1 MWCIKVSNLAP
12 GRPAAVRRMPCSAV
26 SMSYARLDLR
36 DMRTCKPFPLA
47 RSLPSTASACAGLPA
62 PLFGSFSGTT
72 LRSDFPPPLP
82 AVVRLLASRLAP
94 RQGSPEQPWQVVG
107 SPGSRVGRFR
117 ACMGPQT
124 ARNPHAPRQ
133 TGTHNVAF
141 DVASPPRHP
150 GTVISRLNTQPTL
163 SPVNAS
169 PVPSRPP
176 AHDSKPLW
184 LAKPST
190 CETLIHYNPPVSR
203 RTMPNPS
210 LKRSTNGMPPGP
222 GRRYAVHFRQPGPG
236 VMPLAPA

>member
-26 SMSYARLDLR
+26 STSYVRLDLR
-36 DMRTCKPFPLA
+36 DMRTCRPFPLA
-47 RSLPSTASACAGLPA
+47 RTLPSTASAFAGFPTL
-62 PLFGSFSGTT
+62 LFGRFFGTT
-72 LRSDFPPPLP
+72 LRSDFPPPWP

-94 RQGSPEQPWQVVG
+94 RQGSPEQPWQGTG
-107 SPGSRVGRFR
+107 SPGSRVGCFR

-124 ARNPHAPRQ
+124 AQDPRAPRHF
-133 TGTHNVAF
+133 GAHNVAF
-141 DVASPPRHP
+141 DVASPPRRP

-163 SPVNAS
+163 STVNAS

-203 RTMPNPS
+203 RTT
-210 LKRSTNGMPPGP
+210 R
-222 GRRYAVHFRQPGPG
+222 
-236 VMPLAPA
+236 